1 MRRWILGFL
10 LLFPALS
17 LAQPYPSK
25 AVRVVVPFAP
35 GAATD
40 SLARLMASELQQALG
55 SVFLVENRAG
65 ANGVI
70 AAEFVARAAPD
81 GYTLFVATN
90 TTQAANPS
98 LYRKLPYDPLGDFT
112 PVSRLT
118 SSQFILVVH
127 PGVAAKSVQEW
138 VALVRAQPGR
148 LSYATS
154 NSASLVAMEW
164 LRISAGLEIAGVAY
178 RSNTTALADLMGGR
192 LQAMFADQANAVP
205 AIKAGRLRALAV
217 SGQQRTKLLPELPTM
232 QEAGIE
238 GFALNTWAGV
248 FAPARLSPSIVERL
262 NAVITAALR
271 KPGVIE
277 RLAGLGY
284 EAVGS
289 TPEELASFNKSE
301 VEVWRRAVT
310 AAKVE
315 AE

>member
-1 MRRWILGFL
+1 MRQWVAILF

-17 LAQPYPSK
+17 VAQPYPSK

-40 SLARLMASELQQALG
+40 SLARLMAAELQQALG

-70 AAEFVARAAPD
+70 AAEFVARSAPD

-98 LYRKLPYDPLGDFT
+98 LYRKLPYDPLKDFT
-112 PVSRLT
+112 AVSRLT

-127 PGVAAKSVQEW
+127 PGVAAKSVQELA
-138 VALVRAQPGR
+138 ALVRAQPGK

-164 LRISAGLEIAGVAY
+164 FRAAAKLEIVGIAY
-178 RSNTTALADLMGGR
+178 KSNGTALADLMGGR
-192 LQAMFADQANAVP
+192 IQAMFADQANAVP
-205 AIKAGRLRALAV
+205 AINAGKLRALAV
-217 SGQQRTKLLPELPTM
+217 SGRQRTKLLPELPTM

-238 GFALNTWAGV
+238 GFALNTWAGF
-248 FAPARLSPSIVERL
+248 FAPARLPPAIAERL
-262 NAVITAALR
+262 NAVLVAALR
-271 KPGVIE
+271 KPEVIE
-277 RLAGLGY
+277 RLSGLGY

-289 TPEELASFNKSE
+289 TPAELAAFNRTE
-301 VEVWRRAVT
+301 VDTWRRAITT
-310 AAKVE
+310 ARIE

>member
-1 MRRWILGFL
+1 MKYLMYFL
-10 LLFPALS
+10 WVVSSLV

-40 SLARLMASELQQALG
+40 SLARLMAAELQQALG

-70 AAEFVARAAPD
+70 AAEFVARSAPD

-98 LYRKLPYDPLGDFT
+98 LYRKLPYDPLKDFT
-112 PVSRLT
+112 AVSRLT

-127 PGVAAKSVQEW
+127 PGVAAQSVKEF
-138 VALVRAQPGR
+138 VALLRAQPGK

-164 LRISAGLEIAGVAY
+164 LRAAAKLDIVGIAY
-178 RSNTTALADLMGGR
+178 KSNGTALTDLMGGR
-192 LQAMFADQANAVP
+192 IHAMFADQANAVP
-205 AIKAGRLRALAV
+205 AIKAGKLRALAV
-217 SGQQRTKLLPELPTM
+217 SGQQRTKLLPELPTL

-238 GFALNTWAGV
+238 GVALNTWAGL
-248 FAPARLSPSIVERL
+248 FAPARLPPAIVERL
-262 NAVITAALR
+262 NAAIAAALR
-271 KPGVIE
+271 KPEVIE
-277 RLAGLGY
+277 RLSGLGY

-289 TPEELASFNKSE
+289 TPAELAAFNKAE
-301 VEVWRRAVT
+301 VEVWRRAIT
-310 AAKVE
+310 AARIE
-315 AE
+315 PE